1 MLSVE
6 TVGLLIC
13 SLSAVHSDV
22 RKTKK
27 PDGNLSGTRT
37 ESDNDGSNLV
47 KTKDQI
53 VLKHGGKKSTVAK
66 REGKFI

>member
-1 MLSVE
+1 
-6 TVGLLIC
+6 
-13 SLSAVHSDV
+13 V
-22 RKTKK
+22 RRTKK

-53 VLKHGGKKSTVAK
+53 VLKHGGKKSIVAK
-66 REGKFI
+66 KEGKFI